1 MKKTLLLFVLLVIST
16 TSYAREKEY
25 HSWGNGVH
33 GGGVKS
39 IVPYPYF
46 ITMILKSENVNPSSY
61 GKYLGFS
68 VFLKTT
74 NVMKEVSI
82 YIQIFDKEDKR
93 IEAIWD
99 KSIKGT
105 TGWKRY
111 YTPHIYIPSHA
122 KRIHAGITLTGAG
135 KVEYYDSRL
144 KEYSYK

>member
-25 HSWGNGVH
+25 DYWGSLND
-33 GGGVKS
+33 GGIKS
-39 IVPYPYF
+39 IVPYPHF
-46 ITMILKSENVNPSSY
+46 ITMILTRENVNPSSY

-68 VFLKTT
+68 VFIKTT
-74 NVMKEVSI
+74 NVMKKVSI

-93 IEAIWD
+93 IKAIWD

-111 YTPHIYIPSHA
+111 YTPHIYIPLHA
-122 KRIHAGITLTGAG
+122 KSIHAGVTLTGAG
-135 KVEYYDSRL
+135 KVEYYDKEL